1 MVYTQPTLR
10 LQGTVATVYTRRH
23 CHTRTDRHTHQC
35 YVVRIQMTNSI
46 DHCLLTQGVDLTSI
60 KCVSPKSTKHQ
71 RKRTPPTLWCRKF
84 ISAYHY
90 YDRLRFTYNNTPSP
104 GWIVYRTA
112 HCGTAFLS
120 EDTAWVAMDIIVDSS
135 FAIPKGDSLSSDTV
149 SRHPVSS
156 LLCSGLPA
164 PYCTRTH
171 RTILHSFTC
180 TALHAHAPRCTHMHR
195 TASHRTDMHRTA
207 SYCTHMHRAALTCTA
222 LHHTALTCTAL
233 HHTAFTCIEL
243 RHTALICTALH
254 HIVLIY
260 TATMHCQQ
268 YVLTTA
274 TLGRITLYKSSNLTR
289 WPAALPPGMQL

>member
-1 MVYTQPTLR
+1 
-10 LQGTVATVYTRRH
+10 
-23 CHTRTDRHTHQC
+23 
-35 YVVRIQMTNSI
+35 MTNSI
-46 DHCLLTQGVDLTSI
+46 DHSLLTQGVDLTSI
-60 KCVSPKSTKHQ
+60 NRVSPESTKHQ
-71 RKRTPPTLWCRKF
+71 HKRTPPTYAHRKF

-112 HCGTAFLS
+112 HCGAAFLS
-120 EDTAWVAMDIIVDSS
+120 EDTTWVAMDIIVDSS

-171 RTILHSFTC
+171 RTILHSLTC

-195 TASHRTDMHRTA
+195 TASHRSDMHSTA
-207 SYCTHMHRAALTCTA
+207 SYCSHKHRTALTCTA

-233 HHTAFTCIEL
+233 HSHAPYCRILLSRASNCI
-243 RHTALICTALH
+243 ILH
-254 HIVLIY
+254 
-260 TATMHCQQ
+260 
-268 YVLTTA
+268 
-274 TLGRITLYKSSNLTR
+274 
-289 WPAALPPGMQL
+289 

>member
-1 MVYTQPTLR
+1 M
-10 LQGTVATVYTRRH
+10 
-23 CHTRTDRHTHQC
+23 
-35 YVVRIQMTNSI
+35 
-46 DHCLLTQGVDLTSI
+46 
-60 KCVSPKSTKHQ
+60 
-71 RKRTPPTLWCRKF
+71 
-84 ISAYHY
+84 
-90 YDRLRFTYNNTPSP
+90 
-104 GWIVYRTA
+104 
-112 HCGTAFLS
+112 S

-135 FAIPKGDSLSSDTV
+135 FAIPKGDGLSSDTV

-268 YVLTTA
+268 HVLTTA
-274 TLGRITLYKSSNLTR
+274 RLGRITLCKTSNLTR
-289 WPAALPPGMQL
+289 WSAALPPGMQLWCSYCSMHSGAYSTPTSGDGSSMCRAVTVHRSAYCSAAFLYRAAIVQVTRSREKK